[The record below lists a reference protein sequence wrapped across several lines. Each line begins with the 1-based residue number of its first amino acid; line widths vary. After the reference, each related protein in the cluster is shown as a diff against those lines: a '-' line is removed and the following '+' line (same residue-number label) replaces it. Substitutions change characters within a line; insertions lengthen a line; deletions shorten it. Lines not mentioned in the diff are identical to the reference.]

1 MLSRCCGPRFCVILR
16 RQVVPGIF
24 TLYSDKID
32 VHSGYLDAV
41 CIIGY
46 TRLNNQQEVN
56 PKFYILLEILHQQI
70 LL

>member
-1 MLSRCCGPRFCVILR
+1 M
-16 RQVVPGIF
+16 F
-24 TLYSDKID
+24 TLYCDRID
-32 VHSGYLDAV
+32 VRSGYLDAV

-70 LL
+70 LLQIQSH